1 MEEKDMQDV
10 PQSAQE
16 TDSASA
22 KTVLIVFDDAAI
34 GEALMAYLQDATAYQ
49 VLHVSD
55 GFEALKV
62 VRTLIPHLILLDYQ
76 LPGMD
81 GHSSAGS
88 QEVHTY

>member
-1 MEEKDMQDV
+1 MQEKDMQDV

-22 KTVLIVFDDAAI
+22 KTVLIVEDDAAI

-62 VRTLIPHLILLDYQ
+62 VRTLIPRLRIRSYTPCQ
-76 LPGMD
+76 KSKMSTNKNRG
-81 GHSSAGS
+81 
-88 QEVHTY
+88 